1 MLYISYIPQM
11 YENLIVSAQTNNKV
25 VLPDVMTIECLDS
38 NLFSIILDALA
49 NKKKVTFAKNLKEL
63 TPNDLVIT
71 EAPYFNTQAFQAT
84 LMSEANKFFSLIPQ
98 YTYFRYSF
106 LNNIFL
112 SKGYYLTEENR
123 EVIYV
128 KIIESEDEELI
139 KYLEE
144 YISIVNQLNKFEK
157 LYQCYVNAIERMNL
171 ETDEHILQTIL
182 DEALQFFTSAEK
194 QFLSIDAE
202 GWFSSFTG
210 TRNEVQT
217 PGIKNMSLEQIKELE
232 KSKNPDIS
240 QK

>member
-25 VLPDVMTIECLDS
+25 TLPDVITVECLDS
-38 NLFSIILDALA
+38 NLFTIILDALG
-49 NKKKVTFAKNLKEL
+49 NKKKVTFAKSLKEL
-63 TPNDLVIT
+63 TPNDLVIS
-71 EAPYFNTQAFQAT
+71 EAPYFNSQAFQAT

-112 SKGYYLTEENR
+112 SKGFYLTEENR

-128 KIIESEDEELI
+128 KIIESENEELI

-157 LYQCYVNAIERMNL
+157 LYQCYVNAIERMSL
-171 ETDEHILQTIL
+171 ETDENVLQTIL
-182 DEALQFFTSAEK
+182 DEALTFFSSAEK
-194 QFLSIDAE
+194 QFLCVGAD
-202 GWFSSFTG
+202 GWMSSFTG
-210 TRNEVQT
+210 NRNEVKI
-217 PGIKNMSLEQIKELE
+217 PNVKDMSLEEINNSNALK
-232 KSKNPDIS
+232 
-240 QK
+240 